1 MASKVSKRN
10 VANIKGI
17 LEHENGVLQI
27 RVEDIETP
35 YVLSDFLKDFVD
47 LEVRMSVVHM
57 EDLD

>member
-1 MASKVSKRN
+1 MASKVSKRS